1 MGKQFELF
9 EAEERQ
15 WIDRLWQ
22 SMPPKARGEVI
33 GILAQMGKYL
43 LQAEK
48 AAQKSEEVRD
58 ES

>member
-1 MGKQFELF
+1 MKIPIKQNM
-9 EAEERQ
+9 RPTV
-15 WIDRLWQ
+15 
-22 SMPPKARGEVI
+22 PPKARGEVI
-33 GILAQMGKYL
+33 GILTQMGKYL

>member
-9 EAEERQ
+9 EAEERH

-33 GILAQMGKYL
+33 GISIIFLTYVGSPVL
-43 LQAEK
+43 
-48 AAQKSEEVRD
+48 
-58 ES
+58 